1 MIYTVGFLL
10 LLVGLPLANALG
22 VIDVKWKTALF
33 PLIFL
38 VTVFVVMFAIALAL
52 ILIKAM

>member
-22 VIDVKWKTALF
+22 VIDIKWKTALF